1 MSANYP
7 VRSAQLRGLARCREA
22 RGCHAGLDWVQ
33 LLACLHRRI
42 NQGQRLKQRRS
53 LRLLTGLL
61 APLLVSALCEAR
73 HREPAPGQ
81 PEIRS
86 SSVLVLDEGSSTVL
100 LARQVDQSTPIA
112 SITKLMT
119 ALVVLDAQQ
128 PLDEML
134 GVSEAGRERGR
145 GAFSRLGVGTRLS
158 RGDLFHLP
166 PIPSETRPAH
176 LLPPN
181 H

>member
-1 MSANYP
+1 M
-7 VRSAQLRGLARCREA
+7 
-22 RGCHAGLDWVQ
+22 
-33 LLACLHRRI
+33 
-42 NQGQRLKQRRS
+42 
-53 LRLLTGLL
+53 
-61 APLLVSALCEAR
+61 VSGVCEAR
-73 HREPAPGQ
+73 HRAVTAGQ
-81 PEIRS
+81 PDVRS

-134 GVSEAGRERGR
+134 VVSEADRERGR

-158 RGDLFHLP
+158 R
-166 PIPSETRPAH
+166 SEERRVGK
-176 LLPPN
+176 
-181 H
+181 